1 MTLADIKKA
10 LLDIMK
16 GSYPSTQYKY
26 YSKEVVEKFER
37 PCFFTEISIDSSEP
51 ASAGADHFLATFSI
65 EILQAVVDEATALG
79 IGNTLRRK
87 FGRYFMV
94 RDLESNKDRAVK
106 VRNYDFD
113 FIGTDNNVPTI
124 MVTLEWYDHIDKHET
139 ADMMEDVDVSLTVQV
154 EE

>member
-1 MTLADIKKA
+1 MTMTDIKKT
-10 LLDIMK
+10 LLKIMK
-16 GSYPSTQYKY
+16 SHYPSSKYKY
-26 YSKEVVEKFER
+26 YSKEVVEKFDR

-65 EILQAVVDEATALG
+65 EILQAVVDEAAALN
-79 IGNTLRRK
+79 IGNTLRTA

-94 RDLESNKDRAVK
+94 KDSSSGKERAVK

-113 FIGTDNNVPTI
+113 FIGTDNNVPAI
-124 MVTLEWYDHIDKHET
+124 MVTLEWYDRVDKQET